1 MAQFVYTMNR
11 VGKVVPPKREILKD
25 ISLSFFPGAKIGVLG
40 LNGAGKST
48 LLRIMAGIDT
58 EINGEARP
66 QAGIKI
72 GYLPQEPELDEEL
85 TVRENVEQ
93 GIKET
98 IDLINEF
105 NAISDKFAEP
115 MEEDEMTTLLE
126 RQGALQ
132 NAIDAVD
139 GWQIERTLDIAA
151 NALRLPEWDAKVAN
165 LSGGEK
171 RRVALCRLLLSK
183 PDMLLLDEPTNHLDA
198 ESVAWLERFLQEY
211 PGTVVAI
218 THDRY
223 FLDNA
228 AGWLLELDRGHGIPY
243 EGNYRTWLEA
253 KAKRLELEEKQE
265 AARERTIK
273 SELEWVRANPKGRQS
288 KSKARIARFEELNS
302 KDFQKRNETQELY
315 IPPGER
321 LGDKVIEVNHL
332 CKGFGDRVLID
343 DLSFSVP
350 KGSIVGII
358 GGNGAGKTT
367 FLRMLVGAEQPD
379 SGSIELGE
387 TVNLAY
393 VDQSRDELNGENTVW
408 QELSD
413 EQDILHIG
421 NYEISSRA
429 YASRFNFRGG
439 DQQKFVKDLSGGERN
454 RLHMAKLLKK
464 GGNVLLLDEPTND
477 LDVETLRALE
487 EGILAFPGCAI
498 VVSHD
503 RWFLD
508 RICTHILAFEGESQV
523 VWHEGNY
530 TDYEADHKKRVG
542 ATQPTRIKYKKLDA

>member
-115 MEEDEMTTLLE
+115 MEEDEMNTLLE

-132 NAIDAVD
+132 NEIDAVD

-211 PGTVVAI
+211 PGTVLMKA
-218 THDRY
+218 TTAPGWKRKK
-223 FLDNA
+223 NA
-228 AGWLLELDRGHGIPY
+228 WSWKRSRRPRVNVPSSRNWSGCAPTPRAASP
-243 EGNYRTWLEA
+243 R
-253 KAKRLELEEKQE
+253 AKRVLHALKSSIP
-265 AARERTIK
+265 RTSRSATK
-273 SELEWVRANPKGRQS
+273 PRSYTFHRVSVLATKLS
-288 KSKARIARFEELNS
+288 K
-302 KDFQKRNETQELY
+302 
-315 IPPGER
+315 
-321 LGDKVIEVNHL
+321 
-332 CKGFGDRVLID
+332 
-343 DLSFSVP
+343 
-350 KGSIVGII
+350 
-358 GGNGAGKTT
+358 
-367 FLRMLVGAEQPD
+367 
-379 SGSIELGE
+379 
-387 TVNLAY
+387 
-393 VDQSRDELNGENTVW
+393 
-408 QELSD
+408 
-413 EQDILHIG
+413 
-421 NYEISSRA
+421 
-429 YASRFNFRGG
+429 
-439 DQQKFVKDLSGGERN
+439 
-454 RLHMAKLLKK
+454 
-464 GGNVLLLDEPTND
+464 
-477 LDVETLRALE
+477 
-487 EGILAFPGCAI
+487 
-498 VVSHD
+498 
-503 RWFLD
+503 
-508 RICTHILAFEGESQV
+508 
-523 VWHEGNY
+523 
-530 TDYEADHKKRVG
+530 
-542 ATQPTRIKYKKLDA
+542 